1 MILTDGAIHDMKETI
16 DVIADISK
24 KLLPVS
30 IIIVGLGNEDFS
42 NMVRLDGDDYA
53 IKVGVRDIVQ
63 FVKYQD
69 VVAKSDPHEVEQNL
83 AA

>member
-16 DVIADISK
+16 NEIADISK

-30 IIIVGLGNEDFS
+30 IIIVGLGNDDFS

-53 IKVGVRDIVQ
+53 IQVGVRDIVQ

-69 VVAKSDPHEVEQNL
+69 VVAKSNPDEVEQNL

>member
-1 MILTDGAIHDMKETI
+1 MYHIILILTDGAIHDMKETI
-16 DVIADISK
+16 EEIADISK

-63 FVKYQD
+63 FVKY
-69 VVAKSDPHEVEQNL
+69 
-83 AA
+83 